1 MTQDRRPETTED
13 AIWAIYSGQVRLEQS
28 IHGVPGTA
36 DRGLFGAVEDVKNL
50 VVEEKDKRI
59 DLEKRVAA
67 QEGKCKA
74 LHGSGGNT
82 GFPPTVSRKRFFS
95 FLGSLVLFVSGVL
108 YNLGV
113 WLGWFPPPSN

>member
-59 DLEKRVAA
+59 EMDGRLRT
-67 QEGKCKA
+67 QEARCKIF
-74 LHGSGGNT
+74 HGNGT
-82 GFPPTVSRKRFFS
+82 VIPPNVSRKRWYS
-95 FLGSLVLFVSGVL
+95 FLSSLVLFVSGVI
-108 YNLGV
+108 YTLGV
-113 WLGWFPPPSN
+113 WLGWFPPPPD